1 MVSTFPKTRRLQTA
15 SDFDRVYANAKRIV
29 SHRIA
34 AFYCKND
41 LEYPRLGLSI
51 PKRNIRK
58 AVQRNTFKRI
68 VRETFRVRQE
78 KMAGMDI
85 ILVAYKGSAN
95 YSKAELHQYLEEL
108 WTKLI
113 T

>member
-1 MVSTFPKTRRLQTA
+1 MINTFPKTRRLQTA
-15 SDFDRVYANAKRIV
+15 RDFDRVYSNAKRIV

-34 AFYCKND
+34 AFCCKND

-51 PKRNIRK
+51 SKRNIKK
-58 AVQRNTFKRI
+58 ACQRNTFKRI
-68 VRETFRVRQE
+68 ARETFRKKQN
-78 KMAGMDI
+78 KLTGIDI
-85 ILVAYKGSAN
+85 VIVAYKGSAN

-108 WTKLI
+108 WIKLI